1 MIRWTMSPFDDISII
16 PTFVL
21 TPLTYL
27 GGVFYAISALG
38 PFWQKLSLINP
49 IVYMV
54 NAFRFGILGHSDVNV
69 TFSLIIVTLCC
80 AVLYGIAYYLLARG
94 SGMRE

>member
-1 MIRWTMSPFDDISII
+1 
-16 PTFVL
+16 
-21 TPLTYL
+21 
-27 GGVFYAISALG
+27 
-38 PFWQKLSLINP
+38 P

-69 TFSLIIVTLCC
+69 SFSLIIVTLCC

>member
-1 MIRWTMSPFDDISII
+1 M
-16 PTFVL
+16 
-21 TPLTYL
+21 PLVHL
-27 GGVFYAISALG
+27 ALLA
-38 PFWQKLSLINP
+38 KLSLINP

>member
-1 MIRWTMSPFDDISII
+1 MPLVHL
-16 PTFVL
+16 VL
-21 TPLTYL
+21 L
-27 GGVFYAISALG
+27 A
-38 PFWQKLSLINP
+38 KLSLINP

-80 AVLYGIAYYLLARG
+80 VVLYGIAYYLLARG

>member
-1 MIRWTMSPFDDISII
+1 MPCSAIFFHALSRKYT
-16 PTFVL
+16 
-21 TPLTYL
+21 
-27 GGVFYAISALG
+27 GNAISALS
-38 PFWQKLSLINP
+38 PFWQNLSLINP

-69 TFSLIIVTLCC
+69 VVSLSVMTICC
-80 AVLYGIAYYLLARG
+80 AVLYGIAYYLLSRG

>member
-1 MIRWTMSPFDDISII
+1 M
-16 PTFVL
+16 
-21 TPLTYL
+21 
-27 GGVFYAISALG
+27 FYSISALS
-38 PFWQKLSLINP
+38 PFWQNLSLINL

-69 TFSLIIVTLCC
+69 SLSLLIVTLFCG
-80 AVLYGIAYYLLARG
+80 VLYAIAYYLLSRG

>member
-1 MIRWTMSPFDDISII
+1 M
-16 PTFVL
+16 
-21 TPLTYL
+21 
-27 GGVFYAISALG
+27 SALS

-54 NAFRFGILGHSDVNV
+54 NSFRFGILGHSDVDV
-69 TFSLIIVTLCC
+69 VLSLSIVTLCC
-80 AVLYGIAYYLLARG
+80 VALYALAYHLLARG

>member
-1 MIRWTMSPFDDISII
+1 M
-16 PTFVL
+16 L

-27 GGVFYAISALG
+27 GGVFYAISALS
-38 PFWQKLSLINP
+38 PFWQNLSLINP

-69 TFSLIIVTLCC
+69 VVSLSVMTICC
-80 AVLYGIAYYLLARG
+80 AVLYGIAYYLLSRG

>member
-1 MIRWTMSPFDDISII
+1 M
-16 PTFVL
+16 

-27 GGVFYAISALG
+27 GGVFYAISALS
-38 PFWQKLSLINP
+38 PFWQNLSLINP

-69 TFSLIIVTLCC
+69 TFSLSIVTLCC
-80 AVLYGIAYYLLARG
+80 IGLYFVAYHLLARG